1 MEMGKGAEMINKN
14 LYTKVCSDCNKTFR
28 TNKAEA
34 VRCYSCEKKD
44 KAAIAEPLPKKP
56 KKQKKAAPT
65 WGISLAE
72 FCRALTQYNERH
84 GTCYTYGQMTYAID
98 SGRISRKEFLRR

>member
-1 MEMGKGAEMINKN
+1 MEMGKEAEMRNKN
-14 LYTKVCSDCNKTFR
+14 LYTKVCPDCNKTFR
-28 TNKAEA
+28 TDKAEV
-34 VRCYSCEKKD
+34 VRCYNCEKKD
-44 KAAIAEPLPKKP
+44 KAAIAEPPPKKP

-84 GTCYTYGQMTYAID
+84 GACYTYGQATYLVD
-98 SGRISRKEFLRR
+98 SGKISRREFLKH